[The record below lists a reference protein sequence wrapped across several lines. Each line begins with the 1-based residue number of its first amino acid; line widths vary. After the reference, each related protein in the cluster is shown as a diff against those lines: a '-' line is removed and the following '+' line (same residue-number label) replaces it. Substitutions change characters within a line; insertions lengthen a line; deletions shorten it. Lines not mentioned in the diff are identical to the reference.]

1 MLSSPGQPWNWY
13 GMNPGIYGKKPWKIL
28 ESSGILVSN
37 LAGNPDLGR
46 VERRVLWLSWV
57 EKNECNFAD
66 QP

>member
-1 MLSSPGQPWNWY
+1 
-13 GMNPGIYGKKPWKIL
+13 MNPGIYGKKPWKIL

-37 LAGNPDLGR
+37 LAGNPDLGT